1 MGLLSVSAIIL
12 VHGRALSLPTD
23 IGSEKSGAPNVKS
36 HVTESHASE
45 PEPLARPVL
54 VAPDQLTAN
63 GILSAPLNLDPK
75 SAEDRQQTQLYQ
87 QARLY
92 ARQHNVE
99 AATRCFVGILDGEA
113 SEDLKR
119 ASLLELAMLYEGSK
133 QWSKAQQLFAQYLRR
148 YPTDG
153 NMPEILL
160 RQGLLYREMGAPDLA
175 LSKFYAV
182 MTGSLKLKFGNL
194 DYYQRVVLQAQSEIA
209 ETHYLQ
215 GKFEEAAE
223 FYSRLLKLPGDGLNK
238 SNIHFKLI
246 RSLHA
251 LHRGLEVLV
260 EGKTFIQQYTN
271 SADIPEVRFF
281 LAEAYKKSGQKDAAL
296 EQVFRL
302 LESQQNASP
311 ENAKNWSY
319 WQQRAGNEIGN
330 QLYQEGDFVSAL
342 QIYTKLAALN
352 STLEWQLPVQY
363 QIGLIYER
371 LQQPGKAGQI
381 YTSIIGR
388 QKELASKADPGL
400 QMVCDMAQW
409 RIDFIKWQ
417 TQLEQPAS
425 KQAANLPASSHSAS
439 AAQ

>member
-1 MGLLSVSAIIL
+1 
-12 VHGRALSLPTD
+12 
-23 IGSEKSGAPNVKS
+23 
-36 HVTESHASE
+36 
-45 PEPLARPVL
+45 
-54 VAPDQLTAN
+54 
-63 GILSAPLNLDPK
+63 
-75 SAEDRQQTQLYQ
+75 
-87 QARLY
+87 
-92 ARQHNVE
+92 
-99 AATRCFVGILDGEA
+99 
-113 SEDLKR
+113 
-119 ASLLELAMLYEGSK
+119 
-133 QWSKAQQLFAQYLRR
+133 
-148 YPTDG
+148 
-153 NMPEILL
+153 MPEILL